1 MPPSPSAEPPLAIA
15 PPPQCDDGGCP
26 EVARSL
32 TKNDGTFVLHSTSPG
47 AVLEFEVGGVPV
59 DWEPIDYVEQPELRC
74 STSTEHLHCVVIAAV
89 GAHGSEAD
97 LFLAD
102 GSVVTRVAPVTSG
115 SPGIEALDLDGDG
128 DLDLAVPADDYI
140 PNYADGGQYWVTFEL
155 SHKAY
160 VRTGCSAVVHGETTA
175 TPTTLLSGSC
185 PD

>member
-1 MPPSPSAEPPLAIA
+1 MPVGVD

-32 TKNDGTFVLHSTSPG
+32 TKNNGTFVLHSTSPG

-59 DWEPIDYVEQPELRC
+59 DWEPIDDVEQPELRC

-102 GSVVTRVAPVTSG
+102 GSVVTRVPSVTSG